1 MNPLRIVL
9 VGRSVLLDTLA
20 AGLRP
25 FPDIEIIPLPA
36 PPLGMEPLAAL
47 RPDVILFDVGADFP
61 QCAFV
66 LLQRR
71 PGLRLIGL
79 DADRNRAVVWS
90 GQQLNELSLGEL
102 AAILAGNGPA
112 PPQATD
118 ESLSRN
124 TYHDP

>member
-9 VGRSVLLDTLA
+9 VGHSVLLDTVA
-20 AGLRP
+20 AGLRR

-61 QCAFV
+61 QCAFD

-102 AAILAGNGPA
+102 AAILAGNTPA
-112 PPQATD
+112 PPRATD
-118 ESLSRN
+118 ESLKEHLS
-124 TYHDP
+124 

>member
-20 AGLRP
+20 AGLRR
-25 FPDIEIIPLPA
+25 FPDIAIIPLPA

-90 GQQLNELSLGEL
+90 AQQLDELSLGDL
-102 AAILAGNGPA
+102 AAILAGD
-112 PPQATD
+112 PQEPTRSAAEPIKEHT
-118 ESLSRN
+118 S
-124 TYHDP
+124 

>member
-1 MNPLRIVL
+1 MMARHIHIVL
-9 VGRSVLLDTLA
+9 VGHSLLLDTLA
-20 AGLRP
+20 AGLRR

-102 AAILAGNGPA
+102 AAILAGNNPA
-112 PPQATD
+112 PPQATN
-118 ESLSRN
+118 ES
-124 TYHDP
+124 P

>member
-9 VGRSVLLDTLA
+9 VGHSVLLDTVA
-20 AGLRP
+20 VGLRR

-90 GQQLNELSLGEL
+90 RQQLNELSLGEL
-102 AAILAGNGPA
+102 AAILAGNNPA
-112 PPQATD
+112 PPQATN
-118 ESLSRN
+118 ES
-124 TYHDP
+124 P

>member
-20 AGLRP
+20 AGLRR
-25 FPDIEIIPLPA
+25 FPDIAIIPLPA

-90 GQQLNELSLGEL
+90 AQQLDELSLGDL
-102 AAILAGNGPA
+102 AALLADD
-112 PPQATD
+112 PQEPTRSAA
-118 ESLSRN
+118 ESIKEHTS
-124 TYHDP
+124 

>member
-20 AGLRP
+20 AGLRR
-25 FPDIEIIPLPA
+25 FPGIAIIPLPA

-47 RPDVILFDVGADFP
+47 RPDAIIFDVGADFP

-71 PGLRLIGL
+71 PDLRLIGL

-90 GQQLNELSLGEL
+90 GQQHNELSLNKL
-102 AAILAGNGPA
+102 ARLLGDDQPLLQSASVP
-112 PPQATD
+112 D
-118 ESLSRN
+118 LSQDR
-124 TYHDP
+124 TS

>member
-20 AGLRP
+20 AGLRL
-25 FPDIEIIPLPA
+25 FPGIEIIPLPA

-90 GQQLNELSLGEL
+90 TQQLNELSLGDL
-102 AAILAGNGPA
+102 AAILANGDHAPA
-112 PPQATD
+112 RSAAAPLK
-118 ESLSRN
+118 EHVS
-124 TYHDP
+124 

>member
-9 VGRSVLLDTLA
+9 VGHSVLLDTVA
-20 AGLRP
+20 AGLRR

-90 GQQLNELSLGEL
+90 GQQLNELSLNEL
-102 AAILAGNGPA
+102 ARLLGDAQPLLQSASVPDL
-112 PPQATD
+112 PQDRT
-118 ESLSRN
+118 S
-124 TYHDP
+124 